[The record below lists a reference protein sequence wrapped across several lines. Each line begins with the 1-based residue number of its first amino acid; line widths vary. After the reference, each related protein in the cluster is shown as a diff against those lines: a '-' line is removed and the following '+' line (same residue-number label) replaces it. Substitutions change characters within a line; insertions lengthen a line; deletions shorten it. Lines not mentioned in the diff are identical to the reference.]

1 MRESLFKSLELSGI
15 IICMT
20 AVTVLR
26 NVYYLSGETTT
37 GILFGSV
44 NNSIWENTKPLIL
57 VYILYGLVELMWA
70 RPCFRRVVS
79 AKAVSLYIMVV
90 LYIVLI
96 SIVPAGYRAPVT
108 LFALSAGFISSAL
121 MTLRVERISG
131 LFFAACFML
140 LLIFIMY
147 FSFTAFPPRLN
158 IFLDKETGMYG
169 IIPKYIDIGAL
180 YLD

>member
-1 MRESLFKSLELSGI
+1 
-15 IICMT
+15 MT
-20 AVTVLR
+20 V
-26 NVYYLSGETTT
+26 
-37 GILFGSV
+37 
-44 NNSIWENTKPLIL
+44 
-57 VYILYGLVELMWA
+57 
-70 RPCFRRVVS
+70 
-79 AKAVSLYIMVV
+79 
-90 LYIVLI
+90 
-96 SIVPAGYRAPVT
+96 
-108 LFALSAGFISSAL
+108 FALSAGFISSAL

-158 IFLDKETGMYG
+158 IFHDKETGMYG